1 MVKARAAVKEYEE
14 QISRQE
20 QMIESLNAEI
30 SDPEVAGNYAILMEK
45 CKSLERCK
53 AELDHAYARWEEA
66 AARLEEVNT

>member
-1 MVKARAAVKEYEE
+1 
-14 QISRQE
+14 
-20 QMIESLNAEI
+20 MIESLNAEI

-66 AARLEEVNT
+66 AARLEELNT